1 MAQTMK
7 GSAPISHSL
16 EWRLVWVSVTTA
28 LVALSGAGGI
38 VVWRMHRMLLVDAQ
52 REHLAD
58 VIQFHE
64 AVDTYQQELPP
75 LEALQWA
82 VDQHSLPS
90 RWVRV
95 TLPAQDLQIGS
106 NNYPLP
112 EFPHPPTL
120 LPQVER
126 YQGHT
131 LIRCGQQITLAD
143 QTVAQVETITDV
155 TSSAQVY
162 RMFLGTLAISGGGS
176 VLLVAVLGLLG
187 VRRSLRPLRKI
198 STLSSRVSADTL
210 QEARLVLDDSPT
222 EMTDLTEA
230 FNDMLNRLS
239 RAWEHERH
247 LLSTISHELR
257 TPLAIVQGYLDST
270 LRRGE
275 NLNEMQQ
282 ENLAIAQE
290 ECGRIIRMLKD
301 LLDLARVESGSIHLQ
316 LQPLCLNELMRELG
330 SLAQHLGVNPISLE
344 LPDQLLW
351 VKADRDRLK
360 QVVLNLI
367 TNAIRY
373 SDNHAPIILCLRRQE
388 EWALLQV
395 EDRGIGI
402 PEDKLPFIF
411 QRFYSVSE
419 ARSRSQGG
427 VGLGLA
433 ISKALVEQMR
443 GQISVRSTVGL
454 GSTFT
459 ILLPISE
466 LE

>member
-1 MAQTMK
+1 MK
-7 GSAPISHSL
+7 GLVRISHSL
-16 EWRLVWVSVTTA
+16 EWRLMLVSVTTA
-28 LVALSGAGGI
+28 LVALAGAGGI
-38 VVWRMHRMLLVDAQ
+38 VVWRMHHLLLVVAE
-52 REHLAD
+52 RGHLAE
-58 VIQFHE
+58 VTQFHE
-64 AVDTYQQELPP
+64 AVESYQQQLPP
-75 LEALQWA
+75 LEALQLA
-82 VDQHSLPS
+82 VNQYSLPN
-90 RWVRV
+90 RWIRV
-95 TLPAQDLQIGS
+95 TLPGEAIRIESDT
-106 NNYPLP
+106 YHPP
-112 EFPHPPTL
+112 EFSRPPSL
-120 LPQVER
+120 MPQVEHHR
-126 YQGHT
+126 GHT
-131 LIRCGQQITLAD
+131 LIRCGQPIALAD
-143 QTVAQVETITDV
+143 QTVARVETITDV
-155 TSSAQVY
+155 TRSARVYQV
-162 RMFLGTLAISGGGS
+162 FLGTLVISGGGS
-176 VLLVAVLGLLG
+176 VLLVAVIGLFG

-198 STLSSRVSADTL
+198 STLSSQVSADTL
-210 QEARLVLDDSPT
+210 QEARLVLGDPPT
-222 EMTDLTEA
+222 EMADLAEA

-257 TPLAIVQGYLDST
+257 TPLSIVQGYLEST

-275 NLNEMQQ
+275 NLNEIQL

-290 ECGRIIRMLKD
+290 ECRRIIRMLKD

-316 LQPLCLNELMRELG
+316 LQPLCLNEFMKELG
-330 SLAQHLGVNPISLE
+330 SLAQHLGENPVSVE
-344 LPDQLLW
+344 LPAPILS

-373 SDNHAPIILCLRRQE
+373 SDNHAPITLYLRRQE
-388 EWALLQV
+388 DRALLQV

-402 PEDKLPFIF
+402 PEEKLPFIF

-443 GQISVRSTVGL
+443 GQITVKSTVGA